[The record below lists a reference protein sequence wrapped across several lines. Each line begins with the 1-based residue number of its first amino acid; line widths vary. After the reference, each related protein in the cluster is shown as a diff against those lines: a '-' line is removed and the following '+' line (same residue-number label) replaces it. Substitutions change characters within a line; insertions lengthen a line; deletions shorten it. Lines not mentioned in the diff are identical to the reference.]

1 MFSGYSVNKI
11 APLKYNLQIRETSI
25 GEYLL
30 YLFIITLNGNDNN
43 MIFYK
48 PVVLVFAPRGRCSNY
63 VACVR
68 SAANSS
74 LILLIKINKTSS

>member
-43 MIFYK
+43 MIFYTSLAGFRARGK
-48 PVVLVFAPRGRCSNY
+48 HVKIMLRVSVLR
-63 VACVR
+63 
-68 SAANSS
+68 
-74 LILLIKINKTSS
+74 LIHH

>member
-43 MIFYK
+43 MIFLYQSRW
-48 PVVLVFAPRGRCSNY
+48 FSRPRETC
-63 VACVR
+63 
-68 SAANSS
+68 
-74 LILLIKINKTSS
+74 